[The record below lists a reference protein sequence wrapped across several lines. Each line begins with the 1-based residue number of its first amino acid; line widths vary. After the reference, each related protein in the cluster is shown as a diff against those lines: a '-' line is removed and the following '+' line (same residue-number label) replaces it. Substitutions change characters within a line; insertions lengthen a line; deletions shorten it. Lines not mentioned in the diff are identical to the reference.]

1 MADNVSNVTLN
12 VSDKGTLE
20 VLTKAA
26 NKLRKELEGAQKAA
40 GGVRTPTPVAA
51 ARAAVSRES
60 GLARSVG
67 EGGGTG
73 SGSRDFARQAE
84 GLGGLV
90 RVYATFAANIFA
102 VSAAFT
108 ALSRAA
114 DTANLVKG
122 LDQLGAASGRNLG
135 SLAKQLVATTDGAI
149 SLREALTA
157 TSQASSGGMSNANIL
172 KLGMVA
178 KQASQALGID
188 MVNAVSRLS
197 RGITKIEP
205 ELLDEIG
212 IFVRVDKATNDYA
225 RSIGKSASAL
235 TDFERRQA
243 FANAVLEQGAAK
255 FGAIDLEVNPYAKI
269 QASLENLAFSGLS
282 VINKVFTPL
291 LNILSS
297 NPVALGAVIA
307 GFANV
312 LLRQAIPAI
321 GQYRQRL
328 AESAQ
333 SAREL
338 VIQTNALRKDQRY
351 AKESSEGI
359 AIADRLADSK
369 KLAAIAEAEA
379 DALKKSKAI
388 RNSIGSQLPKASLAS
403 EEELVRLKKLQVKLQ
418 EDLAKGTM
426 PPAVLARRNNEL
438 AIINKTVSA
447 VQSRIHAEAEMDKI
461 DEKVSNNKLRRFLS
475 QQSAQDRLADAAA
488 AKSQRVNILNN
499 VSAQQPTIGVSA
511 SMKEL
516 MKQIAMARQGFDALG
531 VPLDNN
537 QKKMSALNGAY
548 TRVIGSAQI
557 LGSALGTVVSSLG
570 QFAIIATVI
579 IALGQAIYAFFSK
592 AGKEAEAFSQSTE
605 ALTSGLDN
613 VDRTLE
619 LIKKKNGSEV
629 ISIQSIQAAA
639 TALGDL
645 SDATTKAAEDFQ
657 KLTSARG
664 SLESAVDGLFSVF
677 GKGDVDKLAEGLSKS
692 VTKSI
697 DNMPIGP
704 AKDKAK
710 RAITEILNVKD
721 VNVLALDKAIS
732 SLSDTDAA
740 SKGRQ
745 IAKVLSDISKESLNS
760 AGNLSS
766 LDGAL
771 KETSKLVNDLNNGL
785 KPKDDQGKIGSDLVN
800 RSFEITA
807 ALKEPIGGITTLK
820 NIVADTNLLSLLPPS
835 LSSELIKAS
844 NEINKVADA
853 VGNANN
859 RVNQAK
865 SALTNLTAKGPGSE
879 GRVSYANDLKIAQSE
894 LQNAITAAATAK
906 ADAARLT
913 ANFSALG
920 STFFKS
926 GIDKLVVSLKG
937 AMQEGAIIAARGY
950 LSVLKEAG
958 GNTAEEEGK
967 LALQQISTQINLIN
981 ATFAQVVASKNLEI
995 EIQRSN
1001 VLTQMVLAENKLKD
1015 AKNPQQIEYGT
1026 EQLNKLAKELAS
1038 VNLQKTLV
1046 DSRST
1051 KEFEKAGAPGA
1062 SEELKQA
1069 ANATKDFF
1077 IMLFG
1082 KEGQLAKLYGQAT
1095 AQKLQNSARTSDEG
1109 IDNIKRS
1116 NDLNMSR
1123 IATEQKLLEIRKS
1136 TLTVITSEI
1145 LAKEA
1150 ALQIAALEGK
1160 YNKDLL
1166 ENAKKIAK
1174 ANIVLASKPDNS
1186 EAKAALMK
1194 SLDEQTEIIN
1204 ARDAEILQVKLANID
1219 KEAAARKAVL
1229 DESRAISDRFLA
1241 ADRSI
1246 SEAQITSDEDSLNIK
1261 EKLGIISEEALVVKR
1276 AALET
1281 ERASIENSTKLLALD
1296 RDRADVESKYQ
1307 TARAKALSLGDEVAR
1322 AQALAQAE
1330 SGKSSGL
1337 SAIAAEAAAAQIAY
1351 GLKLKF
1357 IEANKQAG
1365 LEIAKQNNL
1374 LKDQENSMKSISSLA
1389 DTLSKVFGDVGDV
1402 IGNTFKIIE
1411 ETSVKRTAM
1420 DKEWADNQ
1428 KKYAKG
1434 TDQYEKAKRNY
1445 VKQSIDLELDGMADI
1460 AGGIKSLFKQKT
1472 GAYKTFAAIEKA
1484 LHAVKMVNTAMG
1496 IAMDIKQT
1504 VSEVSQSGVRAV
1516 AKGQEAVVS
1525 ALTLPPPY
1533 GWIAAGITAAM
1544 VASIIGKSI
1553 GRGGSM
1559 PKGMDAKSQQ
1569 EVQGTGQ
1576 QYQSGELVNRS
1587 GGALGD
1593 NAAKADSVNNSIAK
1607 LEEHSFAT
1615 MEYSNAMLENLKGIK
1630 KNTEGLSALILQ
1642 SGLNTRGLNPDG
1654 TTVFGTSNVK
1664 VQSADFAHKL
1674 VEPVFNALG
1683 ISKDSG
1689 LGKLAGRI
1697 STSIFGGKQTTE
1709 LLDTGVQF
1717 EGMFSDITAQLK
1729 NGGEGLQALYENIKT
1744 TTSGGWFRS
1753 SKTAFAT
1760 EVGSLDRLQSEA
1772 FGNIFQGIGDTV
1784 KSAATVLGKD
1794 AMSITDA
1801 MAGFTIDF
1809 KTSFK
1814 DLKPEELTK
1823 ALEAE
1828 FSVTF
1833 NQLAERVLPEFQKF
1847 RKPGEEFGDTIV
1859 RLARDVQVVSLSLE
1873 SAGLS
1878 SGAAEKYKLAGETI
1892 QETTVRIAEGYI
1904 DAAGGLDAFVDKTQ
1918 FFTENFLT
1926 EAERLAPVQARVTA
1940 EMKRLGLASV
1950 DTREEFSKA
1959 VKEATAMGPAGS
1971 VLLASLLNVAEGF
1984 AEVYPELE
1992 KTKES
1997 LSSLKDRNK
2006 ELLDQ
2011 LAKLMLT
2018 EEEYTARTT
2027 ANYTTQEKV
2036 LYSLN
2041 LALEKQ
2047 VAIYSDLFNKNK
2059 DLVNQLDKVSMSQDA
2074 YTEKVTANYTEE
2086 QKALYKLNLT
2096 LEDQIKTYS
2105 DITNKNKDLTNQLD
2119 KLTMTEQEYSDK
2131 LISGYTDA
2139 QKAIVALNASLEAQI
2154 KLIGERSTLD
2164 KEILSVAVEWFNVN
2178 KMSAKAQE
2186 ITNYLREEEISK
2198 LEPAN
2203 QVMRRRVNALQDEI
2217 ALMNKLNTMKSTL
2230 QTDYLSALSS
2240 RTTAADSIRDKV
2252 VSLQDEYNAALQN
2265 QADIAKEAKDKLKE
2279 LAESLREFI
2288 KEIRTSDLGVGD
2300 EANKLA
2306 AIKRQYDEELAKSAK
2321 GDEKAINSIQTT
2333 ARKYL
2338 ELSKNQS
2345 RTQLE
2350 YSRISGKVLNDIDKV
2365 ANGIDKK
2372 AKSIKVPK
2380 VPTVKEKTPE
2390 EILAEISRLNSF
2402 AFEKGID
2409 LTVND
2414 PITELI
2420 KTYNMANEDVSLYQ
2434 AVAQQLGIELKDAAV
2449 TTAEKL
2455 TEFVKDYSDAQ
2466 SALSAAISTGS
2477 GAIVAAISGMKGDL
2491 ASLIKSGG
2499 AMAPTLPAIANM
2511 PTVGSRMMDPISKIA
2526 PIASFASGGTHSGG
2540 IRLVGENGPEIEVT
2554 PPSRIY
2560 SNRQSGNMMTAAN
2573 DELVNE
2579 VRAMRKEMEQLRY
2592 SAQKTE
2598 EHSRKTKDTLVRV
2611 TRDGDTLQTATA

>member
-1 MADNVSNVTLN
+1 VPTDGEAMADNVSNVTLN

-60 GLARSVG
+60 GLARSIG

-135 SLAKQLVATTDGAI
+135 SLAKQLVAATDGAI

-178 KQASQALGID
+178 RQASQALGID

-269 QASLENLAFSGLS
+269 QASLENLAFSGLN

-297 NPVALGAVIA
+297 NPIALGAVIA
-307 GFANV
+307 GFAKV

-388 RNSIGSQLPKASLAS
+388 RNSIGNQLPKASLAS

-447 VQSRIHAEAEMDKI
+447 VQSRIHAETEMDKI

-516 MKQIAMARQGFDALG
+516 MKQVAMARQGFDALG

-592 AGKEAEAFSQSTE
+592 AGKEAESFSQATE

-657 KLTSARG
+657 KLASARG
-664 SLESAVDGLFSVF
+664 SLENAIDSLFSVF

-692 VTKSI
+692 ITKSI

-745 IAKVLSDISKESLNS
+745 IAKVLADISKESLNS

-820 NIVADTNLLSLLPPS
+820 NIIADTNLLSLLPPS

-865 SALTNLTAKGPGSE
+865 SALTDLTAKGPGSE
-879 GRVSYANDLKIAQSE
+879 GRVSYANDLKRAQSE

-937 AMQEGAIIAARGY
+937 AMQEGAITAARGY

-967 LALQQISTQINLIN
+967 LALQQISTQVNLIN

-1015 AKNPQQIEYGT
+1015 AKNPQQIESGT

-1174 ANIVLASKPDNS
+1174 ANIVLANKPDNS

-1229 DESRAISDRFLA
+1229 DESRTISDRFLA

-1276 AALET
+1276 ASLET

-1337 SAIAAEAAAAQIAY
+1337 SAIAAEAAATQIAY
-1351 GLKLKF
+1351 GLKLKS

-1484 LHAVKMVNTAMG
+1484 LHAVKMINSAMG

-1576 QYQSGELVNRS
+1576 QYQNGELVNRS

-1593 NAAKADSVNNSIAK
+1593 NTAKADSVNNSIAK

-1630 KNTEGLSALILQ
+1630 KNTEGLSAMILQ
-1642 SGLNTRGLNPDG
+1642 SGLNTRGLNADG
-1654 TTVFGTSNVK
+1654 TVAYGTTGVK
-1664 VQSADFAHKL
+1664 VQNADFGNKAL
-1674 VEPVFNALG
+1674 EPIFNAIG

-1689 LGKLAGRI
+1689 LGKIAGKI
-1697 STSIFGGKQTTE
+1697 STAIFGGKQTTE
-1709 LLDTGVQF
+1709 LLDIGVQF
-1717 EGMFSDITAQLK
+1717 EGTLSTITDQLK
-1729 NGGEGLQALYENIKT
+1729 AGGEGLQALYENIKT

-1753 SKTAFAT
+1753 SKTSFAT
-1760 EVGSLDRLQSEA
+1760 EVGSLDAIQSEA

-1784 KSAATVLGKD
+1784 KSAAAVLGKD
-1794 AMSITDA
+1794 AMSVTDA

-1814 DLKPEELTK
+1814 DLKPEELTA

-1847 RKPGEEFGDTIV
+1847 RKPGEEFGDTIT

-1873 SAGLS
+1873 SAGLG
-1878 SGAAEKYKLAGETI
+1878 SGTAEKYRLAGETI
-1892 QETTVRIAEGYI
+1892 QETTVRVAEAYI
-1904 DAAGGLDAFVDKTQ
+1904 DAAGGLDAFVEKTQ
-1918 FFTENFLT
+1918 FFADNFLT

-1940 EMKRLGLASV
+1940 EMARLGLSSV
-1950 DTREEFSKA
+1950 TTREQFKGA
-1959 VKEATAMGPAGS
+1959 VEAAAALGPAG
-1971 VLLASLLNVAEGF
+1971 ATTYAALLNVAEGF
-1984 AEVYPELE
+1984 AAVTPELE
-1992 KTKES
+1992 KTKDI
-1997 LSSLKDRNK
+1997 LDDLKKKNAD
-2006 ELLDQ
+2006 LYDQ
-2011 LAKLMLT
+2011 
-2018 EEEYTARTT
+2018 
-2027 ANYTTQEKV
+2027 
-2036 LYSLN
+2036 
-2041 LALEKQ
+2041 
-2047 VAIYSDLFNKNK
+2047 FN
-2059 DLVNQLDKVSMSQDA
+2059 
-2074 YTEKVTANYTEE
+2074 
-2086 QKALYKLNLT
+2086 
-2096 LEDQIKTYS
+2096 
-2105 DITNKNKDLTNQLD
+2105 
-2119 KLTMTEQEYSDK
+2119 KLTMTETQYMESVTKNYN
-2131 LISGYTDA
+2131 A
-2139 QKAIVALNASLEAQI
+2139 AEKAVYLLNAAMEANIKVLTVKAADEKKYNDLEVDLLKAY
-2154 KLIGERSTLD
+2154 GRDSEAVTL
-2164 KEILSVAVEWFNVN
+2164 AR
-2178 KMSAKAQE
+2178 KMELDA
-2186 ITNYLREEEISK
+2186 LD
-2198 LEPAN
+2198 PAN
-2203 QVMRRRVNALQDEI
+2203 RALRGLIFARQDEI
-2217 ALMNKLNTMKSTL
+2217 ALITSQMARMKTFEGLQVDILRAQGKEQEALNLERTRELELLDPLSRRIQIGIYARQDEIRAYQEQKTASDKMKAAAES
-2230 QTDYLSALSS
+2230 LSS
-2240 RTTAADSIRDKV
+2240 GFKSAADALDAANDRVQSARDSISDKLF
-2252 VSLQDEYNAALQN
+2252 SAQDELNAALQE
-2265 QADIAKEAKDKLKE
+2265 QAQAA
-2279 LAESLREFI
+2279 
-2288 KEIRTSDLGVGD
+2288 D
-2300 EANKLA
+2300 EARTKL
-2306 AIKRQYDEELAKSAK
+2306 RDF
-2321 GDEKAINSIQTT
+2321 
-2333 ARKYL
+2333 
-2338 ELSKNQS
+2338 
-2345 RTQLE
+2345 
-2350 YSRISGKVLNDIDKV
+2350 
-2365 ANGIDKK
+2365 
-2372 AKSIKVPK
+2372 AKSIKDFIAELATSELGAGSDK
-2380 VPTVKEKTPE
+2380 QKLS
-2390 EILAEISRLNSF
+2390 ILKKQFN
-2402 AFEKGID
+2402 
-2409 LTVND
+2409 
-2414 PITELI
+2414 ELSVL
-2420 KTYNMANEDVSLYQ
+2420 ASQGNEDANNKLTQVANDYLTLAKSQSSTQLDYARISGQVVSSLDDTANKLNKRAGNSGGGTGVKDPAVNIQELRDRVAELTSVATSIGASITKGQEDFLSEYLAAIAARDTAQVDYDIYKQ
-2434 AVAQQLGIELKDAAV
+2434 ALKDTGV
-2449 TTAEKL
+2449 SESGITTAEKVSEL
-2455 TEFVKDYSDAQ
+2455 VDQYKDAKKDYISATQTLAMSFDQ
-2466 SALSAAISTGS
+2466 SIYKLGQT
-2477 GAIVAAISGMKGDL
+2477 L
-2491 ASLIKSGG
+2491 A
-2499 AMAPTLPAIANM
+2499 TL
-2511 PTVGSRMMDPISKIA
+2511 IA
-2526 PIASFASGGTHSGG
+2526 PIGTDRSTMPVAQSIPAFASGGSFAGG
-2540 IRLVGENGPEIEVT
+2540 LRIVGENGPELEMT
-2554 PPSRIY
+2554 GPSSIVNAQQTQRVL
-2560 SNRQSGNMMTAAN
+2560 AAN
-2573 DELVNE
+2573 DELVTEIRALRTE
-2579 VRAMRKEMEQLRY
+2579 VASLRY
-2592 SAQKTE
+2592 SAERTE
-2598 EHSRKTKDTLVRV
+2598 ENTKKTKDTLIRV
-2611 TRDGDTLQTATA
+2611 SRDGNSFVTEAA